1 MIGKLPLKHTL
12 TGSRKFIVSKNKV
25 NPHRKRSEIKSRAE
39 PFSSTLKPVQNFF
52 GQAAVNIG
60 ICGVIQ
66 ICGNH
71 NWVWGSR

>member
-12 TGSRKFIVSKNKV
+12 TGSRKSNVSKNKV
-25 NPHRKRSEIKSRAE
+25 NPHRKRSEIKGRSE
-39 PFSSTLKPVQNFF
+39 PFSSSLKPVQYFF
-52 GQAAVNIG
+52 GQTAVNIG